1 MILTNFQPDPRI
13 VPSLGHQQFAFAS
26 EQCDSR
32 APKREVNQLN
42 QPLDFRSEVQKGQ
55 SNPENCQDGNP
66 ESCDRESLL

>member
-1 MILTNFQPDPRI
+1 MDTLVITLPETN
-13 VPSLGHQQFAFAS
+13 SLRSFAS
-26 EQCDSR
+26 EKYDQGT
-32 APKREVNQLN
+32 PKREMNQLN

>member
-1 MILTNFQPDPRI
+1 MDTRI
-13 VPSLGHQQFAFAS
+13 VPSLKLTVCFFAS
-26 EQCDSR
+26 EKYDQG
-32 APKREVNQLN
+32 APNREMNQLN